1 MFGIRGHL
9 FAGRLWKIIFL
20 ALFIFP
26 LWGHF
31 FVYVF
36 TLKRDYLIDWLG
48 GLDGLQGLYGLD
60 RRLDEYWQIFGIF
73 HIVAGIFTAS
83 GRTCSSGWG
92 FEALVISFM
101 FCSLWRFVYNV
112 LLCLCLMRFVSAVLT
127 CRWPGADPSPEEQRR
142 NPQVQKNIRS
152 PFVQNYII
160 RSPFLRKYLIWS
172 LFVQK
177 YIIRSPLCQKIY
189 RMRLSF
195 VGRDTIISAFKINQI
210 KYFVEKKIH
219 FVEKDTLYCLM
230 TMIRAHQENCPPY
243 KHSIVQFEL
252 LWHHWELEKRKY

>member
-1 MFGIRGHL
+1 MSSRKPAFWS
-9 FAGRLWKIIFL
+9 FNQKSD
-20 ALFIFP
+20 
-26 LWGHF
+26 
-31 FVYVF
+31 
-36 TLKRDYLIDWLG
+36 TLKYWNSNVDVFCIWRVCVWHSGTFICWKAVKDYISCTLHISTLRSLFRLRFHSLNRDYLIDWLD

-60 RRLDEYWQIFGIF
+60 RRVDEYWQIFGIF
-73 HIVAGIFTAS
+73 HIIAGIFTAS

-101 FCSLWRFVYNV
+101 FCSLFRFVYNV

-160 RSPFLRKYLIWS
+160 RSSFLWKYLIWS

-177 YIIRSPLCQKIY
+177 YIIRSPLGQKY
-189 RMRLSF
+189 LEWDYLSWKE
-195 VGRDTIISAFKINQI
+195 IQ
-210 KYFVEKKIH
+210 
-219 FVEKDTLYCLM
+219 
-230 TMIRAHQENCPPY
+230 
-243 KHSIVQFEL
+243 
-252 LWHHWELEKRKY
+252 

>member
-1 MFGIRGHL
+1 MNSNSISSRKPGFWSFNQKSDTLKHWKFQCRRVLYLKGLCLAFGDIYFLKGCE
-9 FAGRLWKIIFL
+9 RLWFL
-20 ALFIFP
+20 HINALHIS
-26 LWGHF
+26 
-31 FVYVF
+31 
-36 TLKRDYLIDWLG
+36 TLRSLFRLRFHSLNRDYLIDWLG

-60 RRLDEYWQIFGIF
+60 GRLVEHWQIFGIL

-101 FCSLWRFVYNV
+101 FCSLFRFVYNV

-160 RSPFLRKYLIWS
+160 RSSFLWKYLIWS

-177 YIIRSPLCQKIY
+177 YIIRPPLCQNY
-189 RMRLSF
+189 LEWDYLSWKE
-195 VGRDTIISAFKINQI
+195 IQ
-210 KYFVEKKIH
+210 
-219 FVEKDTLYCLM
+219 
-230 TMIRAHQENCPPY
+230 
-243 KHSIVQFEL
+243 
-252 LWHHWELEKRKY
+252 

>member
-9 FAGRLWKIIFL
+9 FAWRLWKIIFL

-36 TLKRDYLIDWLG
+36 TLKRDYLIYWLG

-60 RRLDEYWQIFGIF
+60 GRLDEHWQIFGIL

-101 FCSLWRFVYNV
+101 FCSLFRFVYNV

-177 YIIRSPLCQKIY
+177 YIIRSPLGQKY
-189 RMRLSF
+189 LEWDYLSWKE
-195 VGRDTIISAFKINQI
+195 IQ
-210 KYFVEKKIH
+210 
-219 FVEKDTLYCLM
+219 
-230 TMIRAHQENCPPY
+230 
-243 KHSIVQFEL
+243 
-252 LWHHWELEKRKY
+252 